1 MLEKL
6 AELDH
11 VRFCLMCGEERTRL
25 YPHGRE
31 FYLPRVLA
39 EIPTLSPEIPNPFAP
54 LIDRRKN
61 IFKLCEEVCLA
72 SVTLAKRMALS
83 NGRRNEYAPDKLL
96 EYLAHD
102 YPVTDQERYY
112 PAQLTA
118 MMEMCGAYFAVARGL
133 TEEFNPE
140 LIERFKLSG
149 VTAERHAI
157 QLNGKIVEYK
167 RTGYIES

>member
-1 MLEKL
+1 MIEKL

-31 FYLPRVLA
+31 FYLPRSLG
-39 EIPTLSPEIPNPFAP
+39 EIPTLSPDIPNPFVP

-61 IFKLCEEVCLA
+61 IFKLCQEVCLA

-83 NGRRNEYAPDKLL
+83 IGRRNEFAPDKLL
-96 EYLAHD
+96 EYLARE
-102 YPVTDQERYY
+102 YPMTDQERYY

-118 MMEMCGAYFAVARGL
+118 MMEMCGAYFGVARGL
-133 TEEFNPE
+133 TEEFDPK
-140 LIERFKLSG
+140 LVERFKTSG
-149 VTAERHAI
+149 VMAERYAI
-157 QLNGKIVEYK
+157 QLNGKLVEYK
-167 RTGYIES
+167 RTGFIES